1 LHHERLRSAG
11 GAAFVVANHLEKI
24 AMMTFGAPIWFWAL
38 AVIPVLALFFARA
51 EQRGVE
57 RLREFVSPRLL
68 PQLAATV
75 NRGRRVLRFGLLMLG
90 LAFAIVSLAR
100 PQWGYIYEDVKRKG
114 LDLLFA
120 VDTSRS
126 MLSNDVQ
133 PNRLERVKLAAQDLV
148 NQLQGDRVGLIAFAG
163 RAFLQAPLTI
173 DYEAEV
179 ESINDLDTKT
189 IPEGGTNISEAIN
202 LALNT
207 FGKSAAGNRAL
218 IIFTDGE
225 DLSGDAAKMAKAA
238 ADAGVRIF
246 TVGVGTPQG
255 SLIPVTSDDGG
266 TAFVKDSAGQVVKSK
281 LDEKRLREIAQATGG
296 FYLHLDDGPRTMSQL
311 YSQGLANMKAADID
325 ARLGR
330 RPIERY
336 EWPLGGAMLAL
347 TMSILIG
354 ERKRVRVRARVP
366 RWSKIAV
373 PATAL
378 ILIFARPAFGAATG
392 LNLYREGKYND
403 AYKSFQDDLQLHPD
417 SSQKEK
423 IEFDAGAAAFK
434 MGDYNKALQSFSNA
448 LLSPDKGLQENS
460 HFNLGRTL
468 EDRAD
473 MDQTNETTLKDLTD
487 AASHYESTL
496 RLNPK
501 NEAAKANLEE
511 VRKKIER
518 LKQHPKQK
526 PTPPPQQQNKKDKNQ
541 QQNGGEQNQDQQQ
554 SQSQSSSGKDQN
566 QQQQQQQNQQAQS
579 QNQSGSSQSKNSQ
592 DKSNRAQAKNEP
604 QKNQQPQA
612 GETPS
617 PSPGKGK
624 DQQQANQPSPSPGKG
639 ENKNA
644 QASPSPSAGEQD
656 RQSGRDQEQPEES
669 PSPGGGEDQMPPP
682 SPGEGEGGEGSAS
695 PSATPTSSP
704 QKKLAGEIK
713 GANGDQQPQNPQN
726 AAQLAEAESE
736 KEGQMS
742 EKQAELL
749 LKSMKDEEQR
759 VQLDERKVR
768 RRVYNDW

>member
-1 LHHERLRSAG
+1 MS
-11 GAAFVVANHLEKI
+11 
-24 AMMTFGAPIWFWAL
+24 FGAPVWFWGLLTIPIL
-38 AVIPVLALFFARA
+38 AVLFARA
-51 EQRGVE
+51 EQRAAA

-68 PQLAATV
+68 PKLSATV
-75 NRGRRVLRFGLLMLG
+75 NRARRLLRFSFLMLG

-100 PQWGYIYEDVKRKG
+100 PQWGYVYEDVKRKG

-173 DYEAEV
+173 DYEAAV

-207 FGKSAAGNRAL
+207 FGKSAAGNRSL

-225 DLSGDAAKMAKAA
+225 ELSGDAVKAAKVA
-238 ADAGVRIF
+238 ADAGVKIF
-246 TVGVGTPQG
+246 TIGVGTPQG
-255 SLIPVTSDDGG
+255 SLIPITGEDGG
-266 TAFVKDSAGQVVKSK
+266 TTFVKDSAGQVVKSK
-281 LDEKRLREIAQATGG
+281 LDERRSQEIAQATGG
-296 FYLHLDDGPRTMSQL
+296 FYLHLGDGPRTMSQL
-311 YSQGLANMKAADID
+311 YTQGLANMKAAEID
-325 ARLGR
+325 ARLSR

-336 EWPLGGAMLAL
+336 EWPLGAAMIALA
-347 TMSILIG
+347 MSILIR
-354 ERKRVRVRARVP
+354 ERKRVRARAGLP
-366 RWSKIAV
+366 RWAKIAV

-378 ILIFARPAFGAATG
+378 LLLFARPVFATAPG
-392 LNLYREGKYND
+392 LNLYRDGKYNE
-403 AYKSFQDDLQLHPD
+403 AYQSFQQDLQSHPD
-417 SSQKEK
+417 SSEKEK

-434 MGDYNKALQSFSNA
+434 MGDYNKALQSFSDA
-448 LLSPDKGLQENS
+448 LLSPDNRLQENS

-473 MDQTNETTLKDLTD
+473 MAQKNESALKDLTD
-487 AASHYESTL
+487 AASHYEATL
-496 RLNPK
+496 QLNPK

-526 PTPPPQQQNKKDKNQ
+526 PTPPPQQQQQQKKDQ
-541 QQNGGEQNQDQQQ
+541 QQNGGEQNQQEQQQ
-554 SQSQSSSGKDQN
+554 SQSQSSSGDKDQN

-579 QNQSGSSQSKNSQ
+579 QNQSSAKQNRNSQ
-592 DKSNRAQAKNEP
+592 DKSQQQMAKNEP
-604 QKNQQPQA
+604 QKNQQPKP
-612 GETPS
+612 GESPS
-617 PSPGKGK
+617 PSQGK
-624 DQQQANQPSPSPGKG
+624 DQQRASQPSPSPGKG
-639 ENKNA
+639 ENK
-644 QASPSPSAGEQD
+644 D
-656 RQSGRDQEQPEES
+656 RQSSGKQDQPEES
-669 PSPGGGEDQMPPP
+669 PSPSGGEDQAPSPSP
-682 SPGEGEGGEGSAS
+682 SPGKSEGEGQNAT
-695 PSATPTSSP
+695 PSAAPSGSP

-713 GANGDQQPQNPQN
+713 GANGEKEPQSPKE
-726 AAQLAEAESE
+726 AAALAEAEPE

-749 LKSMKDEEQR
+749 LQSMKDEEAR
-759 VQLDERKVR
+759 VQLDERRIR

>member
-1 LHHERLRSAG
+1 MS
-11 GAAFVVANHLEKI
+11 
-24 AMMTFGAPIWFWAL
+24 FGAPIWFWAL
-38 AVIPVLALFFARA
+38 LAIPVLAVLFARA
-51 EQRGVE
+51 EQRGVTK
-57 RLREFVSPRLL
+57 LREFVSPRLL

-75 NRGRRVLRFGLLMLG
+75 NRSRRVLRFALLMLG
-90 LAFAIVSLAR
+90 LALAIVSLAR

-173 DYEAEV
+173 DYEAAV

-202 LALNT
+202 LAVNT

-225 DLSGDAAKMAKAA
+225 ELNGDAAKTAKSA

-255 SLIPVTSDDGG
+255 SLIPINSDDGG

-281 LDEKRLREIAQATGG
+281 LDEKRLHEIAQISGG

-330 RPIERY
+330 KPIERY
-336 EWPLGGAMLAL
+336 EWPLGAAMLAL

-354 ERKRVRVRARVP
+354 ERKKVHVRARSP

-378 ILIFARPAFGAATG
+378 LFIFAGPVFGTATG

-403 AYKSFQDDLQLHPD
+403 AYQSFQQDLNSHPD
-417 SSQKEK
+417 SSEKEK

-434 MGDYNKALQSFSNA
+434 MGDYNKALQSFSDS
-448 LLSPDKGLQENS
+448 LLSSDKALQENS

-473 MDQTNETTLKDLTD
+473 MDETNDNTLKDLTD

-541 QQNGGEQNQDQQQ
+541 QQNGGDQNQDQQQ

-566 QQQQQQQNQQAQS
+566 QQQQQQNQQAQS

-592 DKSNRAQAKNEP
+592 DKSNQAQAKNEP
-604 QKNQQPQA
+604 QKNQQPQP
-612 GETPS
+612 GESPS
-617 PSPGKGK
+617 PSPGKG
-624 DQQQANQPSPSPGKG
+624 QQQTNQPSPAPGKG

-644 QASPSPSAGEQD
+644 LATASPSAGGQD
-656 RQSGRDQEQPEES
+656 RQSSRNQEQPEES
-669 PSPGGGEDQMPPP
+669 PSPGGGEDQMPSP
-682 SPGEGEGGEGSAS
+682 SPGEGEGEGENAT

-713 GANGDQQPQNPQN
+713 GANGDKQPESPQQ
-726 AAQLAEAESE
+726 AAQLGGAEPE
-736 KEGQMS
+736 KERQMS

-768 RRVYNDW
+768 RHVYNDW

>member
-1 LHHERLRSAG
+1 MS
-11 GAAFVVANHLEKI
+11 
-24 AMMTFGAPIWFWAL
+24 FGAPIWFWAL
-38 AVIPVLALFFARA
+38 LAIPVLAVLFARA
-51 EQRGVE
+51 EQRGVTK
-57 RLREFVSPRLL
+57 LREFVSPRLL

-75 NRGRRVLRFGLLMLG
+75 NRSRRVLRFALVMLG
-90 LAFAIVSLAR
+90 LALAIVSLAR

-173 DYEAEV
+173 DYEAAV

-202 LALNT
+202 LAVNT

-225 DLSGDAAKMAKAA
+225 ELNGDAAKTAKSAT
-238 ADAGVRIF
+238 DAGVRIF

-255 SLIPVTSDDGG
+255 SLIPINSDDGG

-281 LDEKRLREIAQATGG
+281 LDEKRLHEIAQISGG

-330 RPIERY
+330 KPIERY
-336 EWPLGGAMLAL
+336 EWPLGAAMLAL

-354 ERKRVRVRARVP
+354 ERKRVHVRARSP

-378 ILIFARPAFGAATG
+378 LFIFAGPVFGTATG

-403 AYKSFQDDLQLHPD
+403 AYQSFQQDLNSHPD
-417 SSQKEK
+417 SSEKEK

-434 MGDYNKALQSFSNA
+434 MGDYNKALQSFSDS
-448 LLSPDKGLQENS
+448 LLSSDKALQENS

-473 MDQTNETTLKDLTD
+473 MDETNDNTLKDLTD

-541 QQNGGEQNQDQQQ
+541 QQNGGDQNQDQQQ

-566 QQQQQQQNQQAQS
+566 QQQQQQNQQAQS
-579 QNQSGSSQSKNSQ
+579 QNKSGSSQSKNSQ
-592 DKSNRAQAKNEP
+592 NKSNQAQAKNEP
-604 QKNQQPQA
+604 QKNQQPQP
-612 GETPS
+612 GESPS
-617 PSPGKGK
+617 PSPGKG
-624 DQQQANQPSPSPGKG
+624 QQQTNQPSPAPGKG

-644 QASPSPSAGEQD
+644 LATASPSAGGQD
-656 RQSGRDQEQPEES
+656 RQSSRNQEQPEES
-669 PSPGGGEDQMPPP
+669 PSPGGGEDQMPSP
-682 SPGEGEGGEGSAS
+682 SPSEGEGEGENAT

-704 QKKLAGEIK
+704 QRKLAGEIK
-713 GANGDQQPQNPQN
+713 GANGDKQPESPQQ
-726 AAQLAEAESE
+726 AAQLGGAEPE

-768 RRVYNDW
+768 RHVYNDW

>member
-1 LHHERLRSAG
+1 MS
-11 GAAFVVANHLEKI
+11 
-24 AMMTFGAPIWFWAL
+24 FGAPIWFWAL
-38 AVIPVLALFFARA
+38 LAIPVLAVLFARA
-51 EQRGVE
+51 EQRGVTK
-57 RLREFVSPRLL
+57 LREFVSPRLL

-75 NRGRRVLRFGLLMLG
+75 NRSRRVLRFALLMLG
-90 LAFAIVSLAR
+90 LALAIVSLAR

-173 DYEAEV
+173 DYEAAV

-202 LALNT
+202 LAVNT

-225 DLSGDAAKMAKAA
+225 ELNGDAAKTAKSA

-255 SLIPVTSDDGG
+255 SLIPINSDDGG

-281 LDEKRLREIAQATGG
+281 LDEKRLREVAQATGG

-336 EWPLGGAMLAL
+336 EWPLGAAMLAL

-354 ERKRVRVRARVP
+354 ERKRVHVRARSP

-378 ILIFARPAFGAATG
+378 LFIFAGPVFGTATG

-403 AYKSFQDDLQLHPD
+403 AYQSFQQDLNSHPD
-417 SSQKEK
+417 SSEKEK

-434 MGDYNKALQSFSNA
+434 MGDYNKALQSFSDS
-448 LLSPDKGLQENS
+448 LLSSDKALQENS

-473 MDQTNETTLKDLTD
+473 MDETNDNTLKDLTD

-541 QQNGGEQNQDQQQ
+541 QQNGGDQNQDQQQ

-566 QQQQQQQNQQAQS
+566 QQQQQQNQQAQS

-592 DKSNRAQAKNEP
+592 DKSNQAQAKNEP
-604 QKNQQPQA
+604 QKNQQPQP
-612 GETPS
+612 GESPS
-617 PSPGKGK
+617 PSPGK
-624 DQQQANQPSPSPGKG
+624 DQQQTNQPSPAPGKG

-644 QASPSPSAGEQD
+644 PATASPSAGGQD
-656 RQSGRDQEQPEES
+656 RQSSRNQEQPEES
-669 PSPGGGEDQMPPP
+669 PSPGGGEDQMPSP
-682 SPGEGEGGEGSAS
+682 SPGEGEGEGENAT

-713 GANGDQQPQNPQN
+713 GANGDKQPESPQQ
-726 AAQLAEAESE
+726 AAQLGGAEPE

-768 RRVYNDW
+768 RHVYNDW

>member
-1 LHHERLRSAG
+1 
-11 GAAFVVANHLEKI
+11 
-24 AMMTFGAPIWFWAL
+24 
-38 AVIPVLALFFARA
+38 
-51 EQRGVE
+51 
-57 RLREFVSPRLL
+57 
-68 PQLAATV
+68 
-75 NRGRRVLRFGLLMLG
+75 MLG
-90 LAFAIVSLAR
+90 LALAIISLAR
-100 PQWGYIYEDVKRKG
+100 PQWGYVYEDVKRKG

-126 MLSNDVQ
+126 MLSNDVP

-173 DYEAEV
+173 DYEAAV

-202 LALNT
+202 LAVNT

-225 DLSGDAAKMAKAA
+225 ELSGDAAKTAKAA
-238 ADAGVRIF
+238 ADTGVKIF
-246 TVGVGTPQG
+246 TIGVGTPQG
-255 SLIPVTSDDGG
+255 SLIPINSDDGG

-281 LDEKRLREIAQATGG
+281 LDEKRLREIAEATGG
-296 FYLHLDDGPRTMSQL
+296 FYLHLDDGPRTMAQL
-311 YSQGLANMKAADID
+311 YSEGLAKMKAAEID
-325 ARLGR
+325 ARLSR
-330 RPIERY
+330 TPIERY
-336 EWPLGGAMLAL
+336 EWALGAAILAL

-354 ERKRVRVRARVP
+354 ERQRVRMGARLP

-378 ILIFARPAFGAATG
+378 LLIFAKPVFGTATG
-392 LNLYREGKYND
+392 LNLYRDGKYND
-403 AYKSFQDDLQLHPD
+403 AYKSFQDDLKSHPD
-417 SSQKEK
+417 SSEKEK

-434 MGDYNKALQSFSNA
+434 LGDYNKALQSFSDA
-448 LLSPDKGLQENS
+448 LLSSDKGLQEGS

-473 MDQTNETTLKDLTD
+473 MDQTNDSTLKDLTD

-511 VRKKIER
+511 VKKKIER

-526 PTPPPQQQNKKDKNQ
+526 PTPPPQQPQQQKKDQ
-541 QQNGGEQNQDQQQ
+541 QQNGGEQNQQDQQQ
-554 SQSQSSSGKDQN
+554 SQQSQGSSGGKDQN
-566 QQQQQQQNQQAQS
+566 QQQQEQQQNQQSQAQNKS
-579 QNQSGSSQSKNSQ
+579 DKHKSSQ
-592 DKSNRAQAKNEP
+592 DKSNQEQAKNEP
-604 QKNQQPQA
+604 QKNQQPKP
-612 GETPS
+612 GESPTPS
-617 PSPGKGK
+617 PGK
-624 DQQQANQPSPSPGKG
+624 DQQQGNQSQPSPSAGKG
-639 ENKNA
+639 ENKN
-644 QASPSPSAGEQD
+644 ED
-656 RQSGRDQEQPEES
+656 RQSTGKQEQPEES
-669 PSPGGGEDQMPPP
+669 PSPGGGEDQAASP
-682 SPGEGEGGEGSAS
+682 SPGEGEGENGTPSAS
-695 PSATPTSSP
+695 PTSSP

-713 GANGDQQPQNPQN
+713 GVNGEQPPQNPKE
-726 AAQLAEAESE
+726 AAQFAEAEPE

-768 RRVYNDW
+768 RHVYNDW

>member
-1 LHHERLRSAG
+1 
-11 GAAFVVANHLEKI
+11 
-24 AMMTFGAPIWFWAL
+24 MTFGAPIWFWAL
-38 AVIPVLALFFARA
+38 AVIPVLALLFARA
-51 EQRGVE
+51 EQRGIV

-75 NRGRRVLRFGLLMLG
+75 NRSRRVLRFALLMLG
-90 LAFAIVSLAR
+90 LALAIVSLAR

-202 LALNT
+202 LAANT

-225 DLSGDAAKMAKAA
+225 ELSGDAVKTAKTA
-238 ADAGVRIF
+238 ADSGVKIF

-255 SLIPVTSDDGG
+255 SLIPVQSDDGG

-281 LDEKRLREIAQATGG
+281 LDEKRLREIAQAAGG
-296 FYLHLDDGPRTMSQL
+296 LYFHLDDGPRTMSQL
-311 YSQGLANMKAADID
+311 YSQGLANMKATDID

-330 RPIERY
+330 QPIERY
-336 EWPLGGAMLAL
+336 EWPLGAAMLAL
-347 TMSILIG
+347 VMSILIG
-354 ERKRVRVRARVP
+354 ERKRVRARARAP
-366 RWSKIAV
+366 QWSKVAV
-373 PATAL
+373 PTTAL
-378 ILIFARPAFGAATG
+378 ILIFAAPAFGAATG

-403 AYKSFQDDLQLHPD
+403 AYKSFQDDLQSHPD
-417 SSQKEK
+417 SSEKEK
-423 IEFDAGAAAFK
+423 IEFDSGAAAFK

-496 RLNPK
+496 QLNPK

-526 PTPPPQQQNKKDKNQ
+526 PTPPPQQENKKDKNQ
-541 QQNGGEQNQDQQQ
+541 QQNGGGGQDKDQQQ
-554 SQSQSSSGKDQN
+554 SQSQGSSGKDQN
-566 QQQQQQQNQQAQS
+566 QDQQQQQNQQAQS
-579 QNQSGSSQSKNSQ
+579 QNQSGSSQSQNSQ
-592 DKSNRAQAKNEP
+592 DKSNQAQAKNEP
-604 QKNQQPQA
+604 QKSQQPKP
-612 GETPS
+612 GESPAPS
-617 PSPGKGK
+617 QGK
-624 DQQQANQPSPSPGKG
+624 DQLQQNQPSPSPGKG

-644 QASPSPSAGEQD
+644 SASPSPSAGEQG
-656 RQSGRDQEQPEES
+656 RQSGRDQDQPEQS
-669 PSPGGGEDQMPPP
+669 PSPGGAEDQAPSP
-682 SPGEGEGGEGSAS
+682 SPGEGEDQNGT
-695 PSATPTSSP
+695 PSATPSGTP
-704 QKKLAGEIK
+704 QKKMAGEIR
-713 GANGDQQPQNPQN
+713 GANSDQQPQNPQN
-726 AAQLAEAESE
+726 AAQLAEAEPE

-749 LKSMKDEEQR
+749 LQSMKDEEQR
-759 VQLDERKVR
+759 VQLDERKAR
-768 RRVYNDW
+768 RHVYNDW

>member
-1 LHHERLRSAG
+1 M
-11 GAAFVVANHLEKI
+11 I
-24 AMMTFGAPIWFWAL
+24 TFGAPIWFWAL
-38 AVIPVLALFFARA
+38 LVIPVLAVFFARA
-51 EQRGVE
+51 EQRGVA

-75 NRGRRVLRFGLLMLG
+75 NRGRRVLRFCLLILG
-90 LAFAIVSLAR
+90 LALAIVSLAR

-173 DYEAEV
+173 DYEAAV

-202 LALNT
+202 LALST

-225 DLSGDAAKMAKAA
+225 ELSGDAAKMAKVA
-238 ADAGVRIF
+238 ADASVRIF

-255 SLIPVTSDDGG
+255 SLIPVQSDDGG
-266 TAFVKDSAGQVVKSK
+266 TAFVKDSSGQVVKSK

-296 FYLHLDDGPRTMSQL
+296 FYLHLEDGPRTMSQL
-311 YSQGLANMKAADID
+311 YSQGLANMKAAEID

-336 EWPLGGAMLAL
+336 EWSLGAAMLAL
-347 TMSILIG
+347 TMSMLIG
-354 ERKRVRVRARVP
+354 ERKRVRARVP

-373 PATAL
+373 PAAAL
-378 ILIFARPAFGAATG
+378 ILIFARPAFGTASG
-392 LNLYREGKYND
+392 LSLYREGKYND
-403 AYKSFQDDLQLHPD
+403 AYKSFQEDLQSHPD

-423 IEFDAGAAAFK
+423 IEFDSGAAAFK
-434 MGDYNKALQSFSNA
+434 MGDYNKALQSFSDA

-511 VRKKIER
+511 VKKKIER

-554 SQSQSSSGKDQN
+554 SQSQSGSGKDQN
-566 QQQQQQQNQQAQS
+566 QQQQQQQQQNQQAQS
-579 QNQSGSSQSKNSQ
+579 GNSQSKNSQ
-592 DKSNRAQAKNEP
+592 DKSNQAQAKNEP
-604 QKNQQPQA
+604 QKNQQPQP

-624 DQQQANQPSPSPGKG
+624 DQQQQNQPSASPSPGKG

-644 QASPSPSAGEQD
+644 QATPSPSAGEQD
-656 RQSGRDQEQPEES
+656 RQSGRDQEQPEAS
-669 PSPGGGEDQMPPP
+669 PSPSGGEDQMPSP
-682 SPGEGEGGEGSAS
+682 SPGEGEGEGENAT

-713 GANGDQQPQNPQN
+713 GANGDQQSQNPQN
-726 AAQLAEAESE
+726 AAQLAEAEAE

-768 RRVYNDW
+768 RHVYNDW

>member
-1 LHHERLRSAG
+1 MS
-11 GAAFVVANHLEKI
+11 
-24 AMMTFGAPIWFWAL
+24 FGAPIWFWAL
-38 AVIPVLALFFARA
+38 LAIPVLAVLFARA
-51 EQRGVE
+51 EQRGVTK
-57 RLREFVSPRLL
+57 LREFVSPRLL

-75 NRGRRVLRFGLLMLG
+75 NRSRRVLRFALLMLG
-90 LAFAIVSLAR
+90 LALAIVSLAR

-173 DYEAEV
+173 DYEAAV

-202 LALNT
+202 LAVNT

-225 DLSGDAAKMAKAA
+225 ELNGDAAKTAKSAT
-238 ADAGVRIF
+238 DAGVRIF

-255 SLIPVTSDDGG
+255 SLIPINSDDGG

-281 LDEKRLREIAQATGG
+281 LDEKRLHEIAQISGG

-336 EWPLGGAMLAL
+336 EWPLGAAMLAL

-354 ERKRVRVRARVP
+354 ERKKVHVRARSP

-378 ILIFARPAFGAATG
+378 LFIFAGPVFGTATG

-403 AYKSFQDDLQLHPD
+403 AYQSFQQDLNSHPD
-417 SSQKEK
+417 SSEKEK

-434 MGDYNKALQSFSNA
+434 MGDYNKALQSFSDS
-448 LLSPDKGLQENS
+448 LLSSDKALQENS

-473 MDQTNETTLKDLTD
+473 MDETNDNTLKDLTD

-541 QQNGGEQNQDQQQ
+541 QQNGGDQNQDQQQ

-566 QQQQQQQNQQAQS
+566 QQQQQQNQQAQS

-592 DKSNRAQAKNEP
+592 DKSNQAQAKNEP
-604 QKNQQPQA
+604 QKNQQPQP
-612 GETPS
+612 GESPS
-617 PSPGKGK
+617 PSPGKG
-624 DQQQANQPSPSPGKG
+624 QQQTNQPSPAPGKG

-644 QASPSPSAGEQD
+644 LATASPSAGGQD
-656 RQSGRDQEQPEES
+656 RQSSRNQEQPEES
-669 PSPGGGEDQMPPP
+669 PSPGGGEDQMPSP
-682 SPGEGEGGEGSAS
+682 SPGEGEGEGENAT

-713 GANGDQQPQNPQN
+713 GANGDKQPESPQQ
-726 AAQLAEAESE
+726 AAQLGGAEPE

-768 RRVYNDW
+768 RHVYNDW

>member
-1 LHHERLRSAG
+1 MS
-11 GAAFVVANHLEKI
+11 
-24 AMMTFGAPIWFWAL
+24 FGAPIWFWAL
-38 AVIPVLALFFARA
+38 LAIPVLAVLFARA
-51 EQRGVE
+51 EQRGVTK
-57 RLREFVSPRLL
+57 LREFVSPRLL

-75 NRGRRVLRFGLLMLG
+75 NRSRRVLRFALVMLG
-90 LAFAIVSLAR
+90 LALAIVSLAR

-173 DYEAEV
+173 DYEAAV

-202 LALNT
+202 LAVNT

-225 DLSGDAAKMAKAA
+225 ELNGDAAKTAKSA

-255 SLIPVTSDDGG
+255 SLIPINSDDGG

-281 LDEKRLREIAQATGG
+281 LDEKRLHEIAQISGG

-311 YSQGLANMKAADID
+311 YSQGLANMKEADID

-336 EWPLGGAMLAL
+336 EWPLGAAMLAL

-354 ERKRVRVRARVP
+354 ERKKVHVRARSP

-378 ILIFARPAFGAATG
+378 LFIFAGPVFGTATG

-403 AYKSFQDDLQLHPD
+403 AYQSFQQDLNSHPD
-417 SSQKEK
+417 SSEKEK

-434 MGDYNKALQSFSNA
+434 MGDYNKALQSFSDS
-448 LLSPDKGLQENS
+448 LLSSDKALQENS

-473 MDQTNETTLKDLTD
+473 MDETNDNTLKDLTD

-501 NEAAKANLEE
+501 NEAARANLEE

-541 QQNGGEQNQDQQQ
+541 QQNGGDQNQDQQ
-554 SQSQSSSGKDQN
+554 QSQSSSGKDQN
-566 QQQQQQQNQQAQS
+566 QQQQQQNQQAQS

-592 DKSNRAQAKNEP
+592 DKSNQAQAKNEP
-604 QKNQQPQA
+604 QKNQQPQP
-612 GETPS
+612 GESPS
-617 PSPGKGK
+617 PSPGKG
-624 DQQQANQPSPSPGKG
+624 QQQTNQPSPAPGKG

-644 QASPSPSAGEQD
+644 LATASPSAGGQD
-656 RQSGRDQEQPEES
+656 RQSSRNQEQPEES
-669 PSPGGGEDQMPPP
+669 PSPGGGEDQIPSP
-682 SPGEGEGGEGSAS
+682 SPGEGEGEGENAT

-704 QKKLAGEIK
+704 QRKLAGEIK
-713 GANGDQQPQNPQN
+713 GANGDKQPESPQQ
-726 AAQLAEAESE
+726 AAQLGGAEPE

-768 RRVYNDW
+768 RHVYNDW

>member
-1 LHHERLRSAG
+1 MS
-11 GAAFVVANHLEKI
+11 
-24 AMMTFGAPIWFWAL
+24 FGAPIWFWAL
-38 AVIPVLALFFARA
+38 LVIPVLALLFARA
-51 EQRGVE
+51 EQRGIA

-75 NRGRRVLRFGLLMLG
+75 NRSRRVFRFALLMLG
-90 LAFAIVSLAR
+90 LALAIVSLAR

-225 DLSGDAAKMAKAA
+225 ELSGDAAKVAKAA
-238 ADAGVRIF
+238 AEAGVRIF

-311 YSQGLANMKAADID
+311 YAQGLANMKAADID

-336 EWPLGGAMLAL
+336 EWPLGAAILAL

-354 ERKRVRVRARVP
+354 ERKRVRARARVP
-366 RWSKIAV
+366 QWSKIAV

-378 ILIFARPAFGAATG
+378 ILVFARPAFGAATG

-403 AYKSFQDDLQLHPD
+403 AYKSFQEDLQSHPD

-423 IEFDAGAAAFK
+423 IEFDAGTAAFK

-448 LLSPDKGLQENS
+448 LLSSDKGLQENS

-511 VRKKIER
+511 VKKKIER

-526 PTPPPQQQNKKDKNQ
+526 PTSPPQQQNKKDKNQ
-541 QQNGGEQNQDQQQ
+541 QQNGGGQNQDQQQ
-554 SQSQSSSGKDQN
+554 SQSQSSSGKDQSQQ

-579 QNQSGSSQSKNSQ
+579 QNQSGSTKNSQ
-592 DKSNRAQAKNEP
+592 DKSNQAQAKNEP

-617 PSPGKGK
+617 PSPGK
-624 DQQQANQPSPSPGKG
+624 DQQQASQSSPSPGKG

-644 QASPSPSAGEQD
+644 SATPSPPAGEQD

-669 PSPGGGEDQMPPP
+669 PSPGGGDDQKPSS
-682 SPGEGEGGEGSAS
+682 SPGEGEGESENAT

-704 QKKLAGEIK
+704 PKKLAGEIK
-713 GANGDQQPQNPQN
+713 GANGDQPPQNPQN
-726 AAQLAEAESE
+726 AAQLAEAEPE

-759 VQLDERKVR
+759 VQLDERRVR
-768 RRVYNDW
+768 RHVYNDW

>member
-1 LHHERLRSAG
+1 MS
-11 GAAFVVANHLEKI
+11 
-24 AMMTFGAPIWFWAL
+24 FGAPIWFWAL
-38 AVIPVLALFFARA
+38 LAIPVLAVLFARA
-51 EQRGVE
+51 EQRGVTK
-57 RLREFVSPRLL
+57 LREFVSPRLL

-75 NRGRRVLRFGLLMLG
+75 NRSRRVLRFALLMLG
-90 LAFAIVSLAR
+90 LALAIVSLAR

-173 DYEAEV
+173 DYEAAV

-202 LALNT
+202 LAVNT

-225 DLSGDAAKMAKAA
+225 ELNGDAAKTAKSAT
-238 ADAGVRIF
+238 DAGVRIF

-255 SLIPVTSDDGG
+255 SLIPINSDDGG

-281 LDEKRLREIAQATGG
+281 LDEKRLHEIAQISGG

-330 RPIERY
+330 KPIERY
-336 EWPLGGAMLAL
+336 EWPLGAAMLAL

-354 ERKRVRVRARVP
+354 ERKKVHVRARSP

-378 ILIFARPAFGAATG
+378 LFIFAGPVFGTATG

-403 AYKSFQDDLQLHPD
+403 AYQSFQQDLNSHPD
-417 SSQKEK
+417 SSEKEK

-434 MGDYNKALQSFSNA
+434 MGDYNKALQSFSDS
-448 LLSPDKGLQENS
+448 LLSSDKALQENS

-473 MDQTNETTLKDLTD
+473 MDETNDNTLKDLTD

-541 QQNGGEQNQDQQQ
+541 QQNGGDQNQDQQQ

-566 QQQQQQQNQQAQS
+566 QQQQQQNQQAQS

-592 DKSNRAQAKNEP
+592 NKSNQAQARNEP
-604 QKNQQPQA
+604 QKNQQPQP
-612 GETPS
+612 GESPS
-617 PSPGKGK
+617 PSPGKG
-624 DQQQANQPSPSPGKG
+624 QQQTNQPSPAPGKG

-644 QASPSPSAGEQD
+644 LVTASPSAGGQD
-656 RQSGRDQEQPEES
+656 RQSSRNQEQPEES
-669 PSPGGGEDQMPPP
+669 PSPGGGEDQMPSP
-682 SPGEGEGGEGSAS
+682 SPGEGEGEGENAT

-713 GANGDQQPQNPQN
+713 GANGDKQPESPQQ
-726 AAQLAEAESE
+726 AAQLGGAEPE

-768 RRVYNDW
+768 RHVYNDW